1 MKKIL
6 LILLSG
12 NLIAQGIN
20 ALFIPI
26 STRLYTPED
35 FDNLAIFISVLM
47 IVSTVAGGRFDFA
60 ILKAESQHDSHAL
73 LHIAVL
79 ISILISFIS
88 IIVLVGVV
96 TFSQSSVSIHYW
108 LLPPLIVGVVAYN
121 ALFNISNINGDF
133 SRLSR
138 SRVTQALSSNLTL
151 SFWGYFV
158 GTSLGLFLGYGLLY
172 SAGIFSLYK
181 SKYSNFYSTNELKS
195 IVKKY
200 TAYPK
205 HSIAESLSDAAGYQL
220 PIALIGIYIQGALA
234 GYLFIAIKIMNLS
247 ISIIAKAFSS
257 YYLVEIREKRELFKL
272 DKAVVACGLIG
283 FSALTISSVF
293 FDRFSGILLGKSW
306 ENLGSIIL
314 LILPWFSI
322 QFITTI
328 FNPIFY
334 IFSEE
339 KFVSKFQMYGNFLRI
354 IVFVLALY
362 FDPSNIITHLALIN
376 FLFYSAWLYGIF
388 YIFRRFPHVKL

>member
-35 FDNLAIFISVLM
+35 FDNLAVFISVLM

-60 ILKAESQHDSHAL
+60 ILKAKTQYDTNAL

-79 ISILISFIS
+79 ISLLSSLISIMILIVFMSFS
-88 IIVLVGVV
+88 TSPIV
-96 TFSQSSVSIHYW
+96 IYYW

-121 ALFNISNINGDF
+121 ALYNIANINSDF
-133 SRLSR
+133 SRLSK
-138 SRVTQALSSNLTL
+138 SRVIQALSSNLTL
-151 SFWGYFV
+151 SFWGYFI
-158 GTSLGLFLGYGLLY
+158 GTGLGLFLGYGLLY

-181 SKYSNFYSTNELKS
+181 SQYLDSYSINELKAV
-195 IVKKY
+195 IKKY
-200 TAYPK
+200 IVYPK
-205 HSIAESLSDAAGYQL
+205 YSITESLSDVAGYQL
-220 PIALIGIYIQGALA
+220 PIALIGIYIQGAIA

-247 ISIIAKAFSS
+247 ISIIAKAFSN
-257 YYLVEIREKRELFKL
+257 YYLVEVREKKELFKL
-272 DKAVVACGLIG
+272 DKAVVVCGLIG
-283 FSALTISSVF
+283 FSALTISGVF
-293 FDRFSGILLGKSW
+293 FDRFSGVLLGKSW

-339 KFVSKFQMYGNFLRI
+339 QFVSKLQLYGNFLRI
-354 IVFVLALY
+354 TAFVLALY
-362 FDPSNIITHLALIN
+362 FDPSNIITYLGIIN
-376 FLFYSAWLYGIF
+376 FLFYSAWLYSIF
-388 YIFRRFPHVKL
+388 YIFRRVSIG